1 MRKRCII
8 FSIKIPM
15 IDMCVRVSWL
25 LISSIISF
33 RKTNSMFS
41 FYLSNLIQVKDTVIS
56 LQLSQL
62 LNHSIALRI
71 KSIRRLRVAMS
82 VD

>member
-1 MRKRCII
+1 MRKRCIL

>member
-41 FYLSNLIQVKDTVIS
+41 FYLYNLIQVKDTVIS